1 MIKQIEY
8 KVEQGLPKALKR
20 KQIEYNQLNSLVQEI
35 FQKVE
40 KEGDSALNYY
50 SKKFDGVNLFD
61 FLLTDE
67 EKNTAKQQLSK
78 ELKQA
83 IYIAKNNIQ
92 KFHATQLQKKQVVET
107 MPGVKCWSE
116 QRGIEKV
123 GLYIPGGTAPLFST
137 VLMLGV
143 PAKLAN
149 CKEIILCSPPDS
161 NGNIHPAIAYAA
173 QLVGI
178 DKIFKIG
185 GIQAIAALTIGTES
199 IPGVHKL
206 FGPGNQ
212 YVTAA
217 KQYAQQKG
225 IAIDMPAGPSEVL
238 IIADENANADFVA
251 SDLLSQAEHGTDSQ
265 SVLVTNCSQ
274 FAKQVQL
281 AIETQI
287 TQLPRKEIILEAL
300 KNSAIVI
307 TESLEK
313 CFDISNKYAPEHLIL
328 ALQNA
333 ESFTEKVLNAGSVFL
348 GKYSCESIG
357 DYASGTNHTLPT
369 NGFAKSYSGISV
381 ASFSKKISFQTVS
394 DQGLQNIGPVV
405 EVMAKAEQL
414 MAHKEA
420 VSIRL
425 KTLQL

>member
-1 MIKQIEY
+1 
-8 KVEQGLPKALKR
+8 
-20 KQIEYNQLNSLVQEI
+20 
-35 FQKVE
+35 
-40 KEGDSALNYY
+40 
-50 SKKFDGVNLFD
+50 
-61 FLLTDE
+61 
-67 EKNTAKQQLSK
+67 
-78 ELKQA
+78 
-83 IYIAKNNIQ
+83 
-92 KFHATQLQKKQVVET
+92 
-107 MPGVKCWSE
+107 
-116 QRGIEKV
+116 
-123 GLYIPGGTAPLFST
+123 
-137 VLMLGV
+137 
-143 PAKLAN
+143 
-149 CKEIILCSPPDS
+149 
-161 NGNIHPAIAYAA
+161 
-173 QLVGI
+173 
-178 DKIFKIG
+178 
-185 GIQAIAALTIGTES
+185 
-199 IPGVHKL
+199 
-206 FGPGNQ
+206 
-212 YVTAA
+212 
-217 KQYAQQKG
+217 
-225 IAIDMPAGPSEVL
+225 MPAGPSEVL

-307 TESLEK
+307 VESLEK

-348 GKYSCESIG
+348 GRYSCESIG

-405 EVMAKAEQL
+405 EVMAEAEQL